1 MVARFDILLERSAE
15 LDKIDS
21 FILKAGDKIALKQ
34 EEGGPLEAVTSTGLV
49 LGTVPAAEAEKIQGG
64 GFVGHVRTLQRNPGT
79 SLIRNITV
87 RFAPEKALIQPVVN
101 LPPIEDTDEENARK
115 LSQEQLLQLANDDE
129 IRRFLRDERL
139 QNVVRDID
147 SAQNRE
153 AALRSMLKA
162 PNFKEFTD
170 KILSRIAPELP
181 E

>member
-1 MVARFDILLERSAE
+1 MATN
-15 LDKIDS
+15 KY
-21 FILKAGDKIALKQ
+21 IA
-34 EEGGPLEAVTSTGLV
+34 
-49 LGTVPAAEAEKIQGG
+49 
-64 GFVGHVRTLQRNPGT
+64 
-79 SLIRNITV
+79 
-87 RFAPEKALIQPVVN
+87 
-101 LPPIEDTDEENARK
+101 
-115 LSQEQLLQLANDDE
+115 ANDDE

>member
-21 FILKAGDKIALKQ
+21 FILKAGDEIALKQ

-87 RFAPEKALIQPVVN
+87 RFAPEKALIQPVGKYLILVLLIKSVVRPVKERN
-101 LPPIEDTDEENARK
+101 SLGLTIAYPFRFRK
-115 LSQEQLLQLANDDE
+115 LQ
-129 IRRFLRDERL
+129 
-139 QNVVRDID
+139 
-147 SAQNRE
+147 
-153 AALRSMLKA
+153 
-162 PNFKEFTD
+162 
-170 KILSRIAPELP
+170 
-181 E
+181 